1 MIIIK
6 MNHCTEW
13 LRQLTLRS
21 MNAVTAQSWNPAH
34 YDRAGAFVPRL
45 ASDLIDLLAPQPG
58 ERVLDLGCGTGDLT
72 QQLADAGARPF
83 GLDAS
88 SDMVS
93 AARRKHPN
101 LSFEVGDGQ
110 ELRFD
115 REFDAVFSN
124 AALHWMPRAAD
135 VAAGV
140 ARALRPGGRF
150 VAE

>member
-6 MNHCTEW
+6 TNHCTEW
-13 LRQLTLRS
+13 LPQLNLLG

-34 YDRAGAFVPRL
+34 YDRAGAFVPKL
-45 ASDLIDLLAPQPG
+45 ASDLIDLLAPRPA

-72 QQLADAGARPF
+72 QQLAAAGARPF

-88 SDMVS
+88 TDMIDE
-93 AARRKHPN
+93 ARRKHPN

-124 AALHWMPRAAD
+124 AALHWMPRAED
-135 VAAGV
+135 VAVGV
-140 ARALRPGGRF
+140 ARALR
-150 VAE
+150 